1 MKPTFSLSANI
12 ESGFAEGMRYIV
24 TPNAQRAI
32 HQIIN
37 DFNTGIHSFTIIGSY
52 GTGKS
57 SFLLALEADLMK
69 SSKKPLLLKA
79 SNLSKSTSYEF
90 KNIVGDYSS
99 LSTLLRRSL
108 NVEGSESSVL
118 DELKNYYDDCKKKN
132 KFLVLVIDEFG
143 KVLEHAAKHNPE
155 QELYFLQKLAEFV
168 NVPSRQILLLTTL
181 HQNFSSY
188 SKGLT
193 EAQANEW
200 TKVKGRYKEIT
211 FVEPIEQ
218 LLHLAARQIR
228 AVHDVKASENA
239 MSLYDL
245 AKNTGYVASDFDAE
259 TALHLYP
266 LDLFSAYAVTTAIQ
280 RYGQNER
287 SLFSFLASKGS
298 NSISEFEPSND
309 QTYNLSK
316 VYDYILYNFYS
327 YLKDANTDSMSW
339 SSMQVSI
346 ERVEGQSWDDKEQ
359 MLDAVKIVKTIG
371 LMNLYGVAG
380 FKLSKEHLAEYARHA
395 LGVASAKEVISKLEA
410 KKIIRYAAYK
420 ERIMLFEGTDVD
432 LESAIR
438 DAGLMVARPVA
449 FVDELNVFFN
459 KRISPVKAHYFQK
472 GTPRYFDYKLL
483 EEPLDIVPTG
493 DTDGFIELIFST
505 KKNTLEEIKE
515 FSSNTDHALIFACF
529 TNTDEIVEHLYNIK
543 KYNYLTE
550 KVIDKSDRVAVTEI
564 QKLKEY
570 EEALLNKAISDHLF
584 AFKNRV
590 VWIYKGKEQ
599 TIQSQRDF
607 NQLLSKVCNE
617 TYYRTPVLVNELFN
631 RHKLSSTIVAAR
643 KSYLLHLTESYAD
656 DDMGYPS
663 DKFPPEKT
671 IYYSLLKSTGLYADG
686 SFAESPS
693 NEGFMPL
700 WEACEEFL
708 KSTENKARKI
718 SELIKILSSQPYKI
732 KQGLLDYWIPTYLFI
747 RRQDFALYDAQ
758 RGAFMPNVNI
768 EFFDLLQKHPADYEI
783 KKFTVDGVKLD
794 FFNQYRRFIRLGEEF
809 SITNANFIE
818 TIKPFLGFYV
828 RLDEYTKH
836 TRKFDHEATMKFRDA
851 LATAKDPEK
860 AFFEDIPEALGFDQ
874 AKMKDKAVIMEYG
887 DIIQRA
893 IRELRSCYS
902 HLIDRIE
909 ARIVEEWGLQSYEYD
924 EYVREIRQRL
934 SNVKSYLLTDKQSE
948 FYHHVMTEYDNRTLW
963 YQSICY
969 TILEQRLDTL
979 RDEQEDKLVD
989 DLLFL
994 FRECEKYSSISQATS
1009 DLEKN
1014 DAYSFDMVSNRGTSK
1029 RTQTYVLPAKDKQK
1043 ALKLEEQITKL
1054 LSGDTNMDV
1063 CTLLSILNKK
1073 INS

>member
-1 MKPTFSLSANI
+1 MRPTFSLSANI

-24 TPNAQRAI
+24 TPNAQRAV
-32 HQIIN
+32 HQIVS
-37 DFNTGIHSFTIIGSY
+37 DFNTGIHSFTIIGTY

-79 SNLSKSTSYEF
+79 ATLSKSTSFEF

-108 NVEGSESSVL
+108 NVEGSENSVL
-118 DELKNYYDDCKKKN
+118 DELKSYYEECKKRN

-143 KVLEHAAKHNPE
+143 KVLEHAAKNNPE

-168 NVPSRQILLLTTL
+168 NVPSRQIILLTTL

-188 SKGLT
+188 AKGLT

-218 LLHLAARQIR
+218 LLHLAARQLQTER
-228 AVHDVKASENA
+228 AEVVPDNA
-239 MSLYDL
+239 VLLYDL
-245 AKNTGYVASDFDAE
+245 AKSTGYVASDFDVE
-259 TALHLYP
+259 TALQLYP

-287 SLFSFLASKGS
+287 SLFGFLASKGS
-298 NSISEFEPSND
+298 NSISEYEPSVN

-346 ERVEGQSWDDKEQ
+346 ERVEGQSWESKGQ
-359 MLDAVKIVKTIG
+359 MLDAVKIVKAIG

-380 FKLSKEHLAEYARHA
+380 FKLSKENLAEYAQYAMGIDSA
-395 LGVASAKEVISKLEA
+395 LEVVSKLEA

-420 ERIMLFEGTDVD
+420 ERVMLFEGTDVD

-459 KRISPVKAHYFQK
+459 KRISPVKAHYFHK

-483 EEPLDIVPTG
+483 EEPLDIVPAG
-493 DTDGFIELIFST
+493 DTDGYIELIFST
-505 KKNTLEEIKE
+505 KKNVLDDVKE
-515 FSSNTDHALIFACF
+515 FSSNSEHALIFAF
-529 TNTDEIVEHLYNIK
+529 FKNTDEIVDHLYNIK

-550 KVIDKSDRVAVTEI
+550 KVIDKNDRVAVTEI

-584 AFKNRV
+584 AFKNKV
-590 VWIYKGKEQ
+590 VWIYKGQEQ
-599 TIQSQRDF
+599 KVQSQRDF
-607 NQLLSKVCNE
+607 NQLLSHVCNE
-617 TYYRTPVLVNELFN
+617 IYNQTPVMVNELFN
-631 RHKLSSTIVAAR
+631 RHKLSSTILAAR
-643 KSYLLHLTESYAD
+643 RSYLNHLTDHYLEE
-656 DDMGYPS
+656 DMGYPS

-671 IYYSLLKSTGLYADG
+671 IYYSLLKNTGLYLDG
-686 SFAESPS
+686 AFTDSPS
-693 NEGFMPL
+693 NEGILPL
-700 WEACEEFL
+700 WKACEDFL
-708 KSTENKARKI
+708 QSTENKARKI
-718 SELIKILSSQPYKI
+718 SELIKLLSAQPYKL

-758 RGAFMPNVNI
+758 RGAFMPNVNT
-768 EFFDLLQKHPADYEI
+768 EFFDLLQKHPGDYEI

-794 FFNQYRRFIRLGEEF
+794 FFNQYRRFIRLEDEF

-818 TIKPFLGFYV
+818 TIKPFLSFYV

-874 AKMKDKAVIMEYG
+874 TKMKDKSVIKEYG

-902 HLIDRIE
+902 RLIDRIE
-909 ARIVEEWGLQSYEYD
+909 ARLVEEWGLQSYEYE
-924 EYVREIRQRL
+924 EYVSEIRQRL
-934 SNVKSYLLTDKQSE
+934 SNVKSYLLTDKQRE
-948 FYHHVMTEYDNRTLW
+948 FYHHVMTEYDNRTQW
-963 YQSICY
+963 YQSICF
-969 TILEQRLDTL
+969 TVLEQRLDTL

-994 FRECEKYSSISQATS
+994 FRECEKYSSISQATP

-1029 RTQTYVLPAKDKQK
+1029 RTQTYVLPAKDKQR

-1073 INS
+1073 ITS